1 MSVGIST
8 RLAHHYAALGLAI
21 DASPDEVKRAWK
33 DAAARWHPDALGA
46 RGLPHAVGRF
56 VALGEAFGVL
66 GDPAK
71 RRAYD
76 ADLQAGLDALLKAV
90 GQSPL
95 AGIIDKIVGVKRASP
110 ESGRNRR
117 MKLTV
122 EFAEAVRGTERRVE
136 LNTEVDCRTC
146 DGQGFAQDGRP
157 WVCERCAGL
166 GEVLVRGSMRSAWE
180 TCGRCHGRGYEADPE
195 CRSCDGRGHRV
206 ELRAFLV
213 PIEAGSP
220 SGRTLRVVGAGEPS
234 PCGGPAGDL
243 LVDLIVENDPL
254 MRLDGKNVRMER
266 PIPFWRALAGG
277 PIEVS
282 TPHGMARIQV
292 PAGSADGEVLRLAGW
307 GVRGMLDGGAGG
319 DMLVTLRLEYP
330 ATLPDEAKRTLVQ
343 WGESLPAGLF
353 QRSER
358 ADPAIARRLPH
369 VEEERDA

>member
-1 MSVGIST
+1 MSVGITS
-8 RLAHHYAALGLAI
+8 RLAHHYAALGIAI
-21 DASPDEVKRAWK
+21 DATPEEVTRAWK
-33 DAAARWHPDALGA
+33 DAAARWHPDALAA
-46 RGLPHAVGRF
+46 RGRPHAVGRF

-66 GDPAK
+66 GDPGK

-76 ADLQAGLDALLKAV
+76 ADLQAGLDALLKAA
-90 GQSPL
+90 GQAPL
-95 AGIIDKIVGVKRASP
+95 AGIIDKIAGVKRASP
-110 ESGRNRR
+110 EAGRNRR

-157 WVCERCAGL
+157 WVCQRCAGL

-180 TCGRCHGRGYEADPE
+180 TCGRCHGRGYEADPA
-195 CRSCDGRGHRV
+195 CGSCDGLGHRV

-234 PCGGPAGDL
+234 ASGGPPGDL
-243 LVDLIVENDPL
+243 LVDLIVESDPL
-254 MRLDGKNVRMER
+254 MRLDGRNVRMER

-277 PIEVS
+277 PIEVG

-307 GVRGMLDGGAGG
+307 GVRGPQGGESSG

-330 ATLPDEAKRTLVQ
+330 ATLPDEAKGTLVE
-343 WGESLPAGLF
+343 WGESLPPGLF
-353 QRSER
+353 PRAER
-358 ADPAIARRLPH
+358 ATPPSGRRDPNI
-369 VEEERDA
+369 EGERDA